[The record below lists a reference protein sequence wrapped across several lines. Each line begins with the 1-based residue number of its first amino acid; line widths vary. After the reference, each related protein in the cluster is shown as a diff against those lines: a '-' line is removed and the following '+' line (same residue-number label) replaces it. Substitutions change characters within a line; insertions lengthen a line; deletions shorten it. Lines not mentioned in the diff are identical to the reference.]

1 MASEER
7 RGASRR
13 WSMRSSGHME
23 VAIGEAARLDPAF
36 PRLDGASWPRFAI
49 WSEWNRHRG
58 GRVELAGAYGA
69 EVASQ
74 VVGERPA
81 RRLVGARRC
90 RWRVS
95 CSDKTPW

>member
-1 MASEER
+1 
-7 RGASRR
+7 
-13 WSMRSSGHME
+13 ME